1 MNTASRKQNKSKFK
15 LNTWHFIVP
24 AVIIFL
30 LGLWVLFGSTN
41 RARTELRIL
50 QDPDTVPPV
59 SIKAGGTPNP
69 TASPLS
75 PAPRYAPPLL
85 PAQSGAPA
93 SGEGGLGINPVSIP
107 QPIVAS
113 VPAPAPGS
121 VTGPASLPPSLVA
134 SPTPPPPTG
143 SGPALSPNE
152 QELARHSMVYAVL
165 PEDRQFNRN
174 RGQFSYR
181 GVPLRLSATASQPV
195 IGTPGLVVQAG
206 LTQGIPGLTEAGA
219 IVTGRVVQTVKNRIL
234 IEFFRLTT
242 PDGTH
247 YRMNGNALDTTDG
260 GGGLVGV
267 SKNSRQWPKVL
278 GQIAGQALPLLKRG
292 GTIVN
297 NNGGSAQPAPATPAN
312 VTSFLGGPVIVQI
325 VTIDGIEL
333 PPPVNAPSAPISP
346 QPMPPPATPPTTL
359 QPGGLG
365 TTATNQ
371 SVSVPGVNQ

>member
-15 LNTWHFIVP
+15 LNTWHLIVP
-24 AVIIFL
+24 AVVIFL

-50 QDPDTVPPV
+50 QDPDAVPPV

-69 TASPLS
+69 IASPLP
-75 PAPRYAPPLL
+75 PAPRYAPPLP
-85 PAQSGAPA
+85 PAQSGMPPTIEP
-93 SGEGGLGINPVSIP
+93 SLLPGQVSIP

-113 VPAPAPGS
+113 VPAPTPGL
-121 VTGPASLPPSLVA
+121 VTGPASLPTSL
-134 SPTPPPPTG
+134 TPPPTTPPPI

-152 QELARHSMVYAVL
+152 LELARHSMVYAVL
-165 PEDRQFNRN
+165 PEDRQSNRN

-195 IGTPGLVVQAG
+195 IGTPGLVVQAI

-219 IVTGRVVQTVKNRIL
+219 MVTGRVVQTVKNRIL
-234 IEFFRLTT
+234 VEFFRLTT

-247 YRMNGNALDTTDG
+247 YRMNGSALDTTDG
-260 GGGLVGV
+260 GSGLVGI
-267 SKNSRQWPKVL
+267 SKNSRQWPKLL
-278 GQIAGQALPLLKRG
+278 GQIASQALPLLKRG

-297 NNGGSAQPAPATPAN
+297 NNGGGAQPAPATPAN

-371 SVSVPGVNQ
+371 SVPVPGVNQ